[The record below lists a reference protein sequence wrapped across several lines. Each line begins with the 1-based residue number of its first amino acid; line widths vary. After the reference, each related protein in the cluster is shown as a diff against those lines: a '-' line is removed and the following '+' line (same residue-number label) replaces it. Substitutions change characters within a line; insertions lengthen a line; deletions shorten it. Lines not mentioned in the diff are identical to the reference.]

1 MIRKQ
6 LFYLMLC
13 TCILCSCEKDVL
25 EPEIPEKPPIEN
37 PDEPEQPE
45 KPEEKPSTDG
55 IINFKNEFMIVGQ
68 NSWWYSVAYGNGKI
82 VAVGSNRYVT
92 TSTDGNNWTTPKQ
105 LMNDGNAW
113 YTVTYGNGKFVVV
126 GSGGNIA
133 TSTDGINWSI
143 KSVISYDLSGITY
156 GNENFVICKGD
167 KSLVSTDGITW
178 NIHNNNGYSGHGD
191 GYNSLCYG
199 NGKFVK
205 VYNKGDYG
213 YANTSTDGINWTSIN
228 QVAGFRL
235 NGVAYGNGKFVAVG
249 SGGNI
254 AISADGIN
262 WLNFK
267 QVGTKTWSAV
277 AYGNGKF
284 AIVGTG
290 IYDGSGY
297 ITTSEDGDNWST
309 IEKLDATNTFYG
321 VCAI

>member
-13 TCILCSCEKDVL
+13 TCVLCSCEKDVL

-45 KPEEKPSTDG
+45 KLEEKPFTDG

-82 VAVGSNRYVT
+82 VAVGSDRYIT

-113 YTVTYGNGKFVVV
+113 YTVTYGNGKF
-126 GSGGNIA
+126 
-133 TSTDGINWSI
+133 
-143 KSVISYDLSGITY
+143 
-156 GNENFVICKGD
+156 
-167 KSLVSTDGITW
+167 
-178 NIHNNNGYSGHGD
+178 
-191 GYNSLCYG
+191 
-199 NGKFVK
+199 
-205 VYNKGDYG
+205 
-213 YANTSTDGINWTSIN
+213 
-228 QVAGFRL
+228 
-235 NGVAYGNGKFVAVG
+235 
-249 SGGNI
+249 
-254 AISADGIN
+254 
-262 WLNFK
+262 
-267 QVGTKTWSAV
+267 
-277 AYGNGKF
+277 

-297 ITTSEDGDNWST
+297 ITTSEDGNNWST